1 MMMKK
6 SPDKQV
12 RFGVRLSPGEAVQ
25 LEAMARHLGISK
37 SDVLR
42 LSLSSQNSLKPSKS
56 DTSNA
61 VVSEALDAVASRIK
75 ALDDRLQGME
85 SLLSGAVDLLLSL
98 SRTSQQ
104 NTSSTPRHPEPPQGE
119 KTQVVQPAS
128 AGPKWSEYVKK
139 NYKTNPVMSDAAW
152 AEFLKTR
159 YTEQHG
165 FPPDLST

>member
-1 MMMKK
+1 MEKNAKK
-6 SPDKQV
+6 QTQ
-12 RFGVRLSPGEAVQ
+12 FLLRLTPGDAIQ
-25 LEAMARHLGISK
+25 LEAIACRLGVSK

-42 LSLSSQNSLKPSKS
+42 LSLSSQNSLKSSKT

-61 VVSEALDAVASRIK
+61 VMSEALDAVASRIK

-98 SRTSQQ
+98 SRTAQQ
-104 NTSSTPRHPEPPQGE
+104 NAQSAPRHPEPPQSE
-119 KTQVVQPAS
+119 KTQAAQPAQ
-128 AGPKWSEYVKK
+128 AGSKWSDYTKK
-139 NYKTNPVMSDAAW
+139 NYKTSPIMSDAEW
-152 AEFLKTR
+152 AEFLKKR

>member
-1 MMMKK
+1 MEKNAKK
-6 SPDKQV
+6 QTQ
-12 RFGVRLSPGEAVQ
+12 FLLRLTPGDAIQ
-25 LEAMARHLGISK
+25 LEAIACRLGVSK

-42 LSLSSQNSLKPSKS
+42 LSLSSQNSLKSSKT

-61 VVSEALDAVASRIK
+61 VMSEALDAVASRIK

-98 SRTSQQ
+98 SRTAQQ
-104 NTSSTPRHPEPPQGE
+104 NAQSAPRQPEPVQVE
-119 KTQVVQPAS
+119 KAQPA
-128 AGPKWSEYVKK
+128 AGPKWSDYTKK
-139 NYKTNPVMSDAAW
+139 NYKTSPIMSDAEW
-152 AEFLKTR
+152 AEFLKKR